1 MINYIIKNIDNKYLI
16 VETQTNLIIKTFKN
30 IKQAKTFLKHLNFGG
45 GFDGFTPP
53 FMLTKINVN
62 INS

>member
-1 MINYIIKNIDNKYLI
+1 MINYSLKKIDNKYTI
-16 VETQTNLIIKTFKN
+16 IENQTKLEIKSFDNNNSARK
-30 IKQAKTFLKHLNFGG
+30 ILKHLNFGG

-53 FMLTKINVN
+53 FMLTKININ